1 MEIPDEL
8 LPSVG
13 GYGVR
18 CDKHLHTVGY
28 IGAPRGE
35 PYPDG
40 RRTWTSFEPCGEC
53 PCPAGGDHDWG
64 TLEEA
69 GTGTTWA
76 GCENCG
82 APMPLL
88 EDRD

>member
-28 IGAPRGE
+28 IASAQNITGTRIFH
-35 PYPDG
+35 
-40 RRTWTSFEPCGEC
+40 SFDPCGLC
-53 PCPAGGDHDWG
+53 PCPAGGEHDWG

-69 GTGTTWA
+69 GTGRTWA

-82 APMPLL
+82 ASMPR
-88 EDRD
+88 EEEP